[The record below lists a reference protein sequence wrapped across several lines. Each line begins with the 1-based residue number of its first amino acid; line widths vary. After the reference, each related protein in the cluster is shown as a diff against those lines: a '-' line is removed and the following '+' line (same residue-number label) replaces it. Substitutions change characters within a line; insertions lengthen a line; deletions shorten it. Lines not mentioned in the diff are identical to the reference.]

1 MRKFELAASFGADVA
16 NLKIGICDD
25 GEDDAELG
33 DADAG
38 RTESVDDEPSVRNPS
53 NFGEDEAT
61 GHRNETGVFLAVLD
75 EEVIRSGVTDNETGD
90 DKDGRIGNCGK
101 NRSGRRAE
109 EDSGDGLNDSEDFGR
124 AGLD

>member
-1 MRKFELAASFGADVA
+1 MRKFELAASFGTDVA

-25 GEDDAELG
+25 GKDDAELG

-38 RTESVDDEPSVRNPS
+38 RTESVDDKPGVRNPGD
-53 NFGEDEAT
+53 FGEDETA
-61 GHRNETGVFLAVLD
+61 GHRNETGVLFAVLD

-101 NRSGRRAE
+101 NCGGRGAE
-109 EDSGDGLNDSEDFGR
+109 EDGGDGLNDSEDFGR
-124 AGLD
+124 AGFD